1 MIEEIAELR
10 LAQEDGGLP
19 TIFAAGGAP
28 GESGVIVVTARFRG
42 GMHISANPRRHHI
55 CVFAQNTACPVF
67 WRYRVA
73 SDQTVDQGA
82 SNLIPEE
89 RSGGVTASVL
99 ARQLSSKIKKC
110 LVVARQALNELR
122 FNRGVF
128 GSRECELAR
137 VDCD

>member
-10 LAQEDGGLP
+10 FAQEDGGLP
-19 TIFAAGGAP
+19 TIFAAGSAP
-28 GESGVIVVTARFRG
+28 GESGVTVVTARFRG

-89 RSGGVTASVL
+89 RSGGVATC
-99 ARQLSSKIKKC
+99 AR
-110 LVVARQALNELR
+110 N
-122 FNRGVF
+122 
-128 GSRECELAR
+128 
-137 VDCD
+137 D